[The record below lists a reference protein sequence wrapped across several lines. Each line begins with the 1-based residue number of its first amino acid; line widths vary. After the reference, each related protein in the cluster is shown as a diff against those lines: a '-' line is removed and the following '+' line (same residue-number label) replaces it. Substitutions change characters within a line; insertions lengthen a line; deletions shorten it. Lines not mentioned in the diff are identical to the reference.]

1 MVSWPR
7 SARLYAP
14 AYAPTP
20 QRTAVRRCPVPATAK
35 TMFWLTMAGLIL
47 VTAYSVTIGS
57 DGWLWFTW
65 VVLGLMTIG
74 TLAAR
79 RT

>member
-1 MVSWPR
+1 M
-7 SARLYAP
+7 
-14 AYAPTP
+14 
-20 QRTAVRRCPVPATAK
+20 PATAK